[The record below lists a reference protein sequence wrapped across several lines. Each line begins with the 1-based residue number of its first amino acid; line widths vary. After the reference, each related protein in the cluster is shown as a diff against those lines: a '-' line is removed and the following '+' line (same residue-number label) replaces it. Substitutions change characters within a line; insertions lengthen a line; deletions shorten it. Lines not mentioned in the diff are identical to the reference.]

1 MQIHCWKRH
10 SRAVYFADLFCWY
23 KASRSTSS
31 HCTWHIASSHIIHPQ
46 EWKAIIQFKKT
57 CDEEYFPIEMILYK
71 YFLKENIIHKWF
83 IFHQSS
89 IKSSSYKSIANILF
103 LWVPCHD
110 SQAEKNFVNSKKLR
124 LGACAI
130 AVGAGALYHDRFDA
144 VFKRIFEWIV

>member
-1 MQIHCWKRH
+1 MDISYSAIIEMLIHCWNGKDIQKRCILQNY
-10 SRAVYFADLFCWY
+10 SADTSPHAQPLLTVHDILRVVTLFIL
-23 KASRSTSS
+23 RSGRQLSNS
-31 HCTWHIASSHIIHPQ
+31 KI
-46 EWKAIIQFKKT
+46 T

-110 SQAEKNFVNSKKLR
+110 SPAEKKL
-124 LGACAI
+124 LQ
-130 AVGAGALYHDRFDA
+130 L
-144 VFKRIFEWIV
+144 